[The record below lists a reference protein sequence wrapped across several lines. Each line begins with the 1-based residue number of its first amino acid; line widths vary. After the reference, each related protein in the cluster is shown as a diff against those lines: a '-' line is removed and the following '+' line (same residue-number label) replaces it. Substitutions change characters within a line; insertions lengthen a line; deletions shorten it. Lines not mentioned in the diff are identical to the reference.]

1 VTENTKQQIHE
12 PTKEEKRR
20 FERKPFSCPV
30 IFEWTVQDDEPLGL
44 IQCEG
49 TVVNIHSSG
58 FGLVTEQPINTGN
71 VLKVYLP
78 VEGAPIS
85 LPAFSEV
92 RWSISNGNQVFAG
105 LQYLT

>member
-1 VTENTKQQIHE
+1 VTEKTKQKNYE
-12 PTKEEKRR
+12 PLKGEKRR
-20 FERKPFSCPV
+20 FERKKFGYQV

-58 FGLVTEQPINTGN
+58 FGLVTEQPINTGD

-78 VEGAPIS
+78 VKGAPIS

-92 RWSISNGNQVFAG
+92 RWSISNENQFLAG
-105 LQYLT
+105 LQFLT